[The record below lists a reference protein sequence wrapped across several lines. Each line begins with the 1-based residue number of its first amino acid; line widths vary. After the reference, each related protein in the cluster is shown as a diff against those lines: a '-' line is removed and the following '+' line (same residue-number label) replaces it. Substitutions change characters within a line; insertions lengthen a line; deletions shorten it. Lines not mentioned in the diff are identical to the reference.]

1 LLSDSHKDFYVLR
14 FFLILTAAFVMF
26 FPVAAIAQ
34 NNALAGF
41 TEKEKVGFAFYK
53 LINRDPPYDD
63 WIRGTAAYQSAK
75 SNVQLA
81 MIDQER
87 HRLRRGFEAFTP
99 DRDLITIKLPVKVK
113 GGNNPNFAKDFEMQA
128 AGLSKM
134 IEINFM
140 GNDESPYFP
149 FLLGKQWIGMIP
161 QGLEQRSTH
170 YLTPA
175 QFATFCANKNKACEK
190 FEQNIDANVILRT
203 ISADAEKPLVL
214 RDVPLWLMMSD
225 LGAIIFL
232 RRDGGLIWEY
242 AMPWYEGARA
252 GSLMTLYDK

>member
-1 LLSDSHKDFYVLR
+1 MRFLLIFTA
-14 FFLILTAAFVMF
+14 LICTLFPIAAM
-26 FPVAAIAQ
+26 AQ

-81 MIDQER
+81 MMDDER
-87 HRLRRGFEAFTP
+87 YRLRRGFEVYTP

-113 GGNNPNFAKDFEMQA
+113 GGDNPKFGKDLEMQA

-149 FLLGKQWIGMIP
+149 FLIGKQWIGLIP

-175 QFATFCANKNKACEK
+175 QFKSFCVNQNKACEK
-190 FEQNIDANVILRT
+190 FEQNIDANVILRAT
-203 ISADAEKPLVL
+203 SADAEKPLVL
-214 RDVPLWLMMSD
+214 GDIPLWLMMSD
-225 LGAIIFL
+225 LGAIIFI
-232 RRDGGLIWEY
+232 RRDGGLVWEY